1 MLNSS
6 FIAACLA
13 VFVGGFAMTLATSAH
28 AADKATAGSVL
39 RHVVI
44 VKFKGDASSEQVQEV
59 VDAFRAL
66 PSKIDTI
73 QGFEYGT
80 DNSPEMKAAGFTHC
94 FLLTFADEKGRDVYL
109 PHPAHEAFKQLAGP
123 RFENVLVVD
132 YWTKK

>member
-1 MLNSS
+1 MLNSLTAWS
-6 FIAACLA
+6 LLTIVA
-13 VFVGGFAMTLATSAH
+13 GGVAMTLSAS
-28 AADKATAGSVL
+28 AADKSPAKSVL

-44 VKFKGDASSEQVQEV
+44 VKFKTDANQEQVQEV

-66 PSKIDTI
+66 PSKIDAI

-109 PHPAHEAFKQLAGP
+109 PHPAHEEFKKLAGP
-123 RFENVLVVD
+123 RFEKVLVVD